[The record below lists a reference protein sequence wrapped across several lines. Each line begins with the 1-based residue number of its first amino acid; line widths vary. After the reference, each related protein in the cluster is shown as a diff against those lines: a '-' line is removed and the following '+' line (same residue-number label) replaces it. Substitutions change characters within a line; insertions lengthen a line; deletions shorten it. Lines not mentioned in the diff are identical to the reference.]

1 MYRSRSKHALQS
13 AEGAIRNKKPDSRFA
28 INSFEYIKMCKE
40 SRNRLKNFEEMKS
53 LNKRS
58 LDRLDRIKF
67 YPKSNHASAMG
78 QVNKEIC

>member
-1 MYRSRSKHALQS
+1 
-13 AEGAIRNKKPDSRFA
+13 
-28 INSFEYIKMCKE
+28 MCKE
-40 SRNRLKNFEEMKS
+40 SRNRLKNFEEMKT
-53 LNKRS
+53 LNKQS